1 MVILQLFLFL
11 CLFLQPGG
19 VGSVV
24 VGGARRDGGEVADEG
39 ARAAAVG
46 GMAAGCGGCRCG
58 AYGVLVYGLY
68 LHSTSNV
75 PVFDLFSTCFRPVM
89 YLLGTSWVLI
99 LLSSSWTRF
108 RHFHCSS
115 QFSCCILSCGKWQG

>member
-1 MVILQLFLFL
+1 MKRQAYGYPFFL

-24 VGGARRDGGEVADEG
+24 VGGTRREGGKVADKW

-46 GMAAGCGGCRCG
+46 GVGAGCGGCGCG

-75 PVFDLFSTCFRPVM
+75 PVSDLFSTSNVPVSD
-89 YLLGTSWVLI
+89 L
-99 LLSSSWTRF
+99 
-108 RHFHCSS
+108 
-115 QFSCCILSCGKWQG
+115 